1 MEKIMVLAVWA
12 EWLLLILGIIF
23 FPGIFFCISI
33 ALFDEWVDRKFYAAL
48 QDRIGP
54 LHTGFKGILQPL
66 ADFLKLM
73 SNEDIEP
80 AAADKWGMRI
90 TAMFGLIL
98 PLFALLFVPI
108 INTRGLISFEGDL
121 LVLAFITT
129 IIAIV
134 IYLAGW
140 FTANKLAMPGT
151 MRAASQL
158 LSYEIP
164 ILLAMFAV
172 ALRTQSFSVAGIVDW
187 QLQSH
192 RPVLFSLPM
201 FLFFLIY
208 LLSTQA
214 ELERS
219 PFDIPTAE
227 TEIVGGWEVEYS
239 GKKLAFFRLGADSQ
253 MLYGAGI
260 ATALFLGGPIG
271 VEMWIPSFADW
282 LGTGASFTNPTG
294 VLWVAV
300 IRIAYYALMFAIKT
314 TLLVLVLSTVRALMA
329 RLRIEQFLEFSWKWV
344 IPISLGIF
352 IVSFFWVPFMDE
364 VLWSKYE
371 GLAYFAGGT

>member
-1 MEKIMVLAVWA
+1 M
-12 EWLLLILGIIF
+12 
-23 FPGIFFCISI
+23 
-33 ALFDEWVDRKFYAAL
+33 ALFDEWIDRKFYAAL

-73 SNEDIEP
+73 ANEDIEP
-80 AAADKWGMRI
+80 EAADKWGMRF
-90 TAMFGLIL
+90 TAVLSLML
-98 PLFALLFVPI
+98 PLVALLFVPI
-108 INTRGLISFEGDL
+108 IGTRGILSFEGDIL
-121 LVLAFITT
+121 LLAFITT
-129 IIAIV
+129 VIAV
-134 IYLAGW
+134 LIYLAGW
-140 FTANKLAMPGT
+140 FSANRLAMPGT

-172 ALRTQSFSVAGIVDW
+172 ALRTSEFSIAGIVEW
-187 QLQSH
+187 QLDAH
-192 RPVLFSLPM
+192 RPVMFSLPM
-201 FLFFLIY
+201 FLFLLIF

-239 GKKLAFFRLGADSQ
+239 GKKLAFFRLSADLQ
-253 MLYGAGI
+253 MIYGAGI
-260 ATALFLGGPIG
+260 ATALFLGGPVG
-271 VEMWIPSFADW
+271 VEMWIPAFSDW
-282 LGTGASFTNPTG
+282 LATGATLTSDG
-294 VLWVAV
+294 LLWVSA

-314 TLLVLVLSTVRALMA
+314 TLIVIVLAIVRALMA

-344 IPISLGIF
+344 IPVSLGLVILTL
-352 IVSFFWVPFMDE
+352 FWVPWLDGA
-364 VLWSKYE
+364 LWSKWE
-371 GLAYFAGGT
+371 GLFGP

>member
-1 MEKIMVLAVWA
+1 MVLAIWA

-80 AAADKWGMRI
+80 EAADKWGMRI

-98 PLFALLFVPI
+98 PLFALLFIPI
-108 INTRGLISFEGDL
+108 VNTRGLISFEGDIL
-121 LVLAFITT
+121 LLAFVTT
-129 IIAIV
+129 IIAII

-140 FTANKLAMPGT
+140 FSANRLAMPGT

-172 ALRTQSFSVAGIVDW
+172 ALRTQSFSVAGMVDW

-201 FLFFLIY
+201 FLFFLIFM
-208 LLSTQA
+208 LSTQA

-239 GKKLAFFRLGADSQ
+239 GKKLAFFRLGADLQ
-253 MLYGAGI
+253 MIYGAGI
-260 ATALFLGGPIG
+260 ATALFLGGPVG
-271 VEMWIPSFADW
+271 VEMWIPAFADW
-282 LGTGASFTNPTG
+282 LGTGASLADPTG
-294 VLWVAV
+294 ILWVAA
-300 IRIAYYALMFAIKT
+300 IRIAYYTLMFAIKT
-314 TLLVLVLSTVRALMA
+314 TLLVLILSTVRALMA
-329 RLRIEQFLEFSWKWV
+329 RLRIEQFLEFSWKWL
-344 IPISLGIF
+344 IPISLGLF
-352 IVSFFWVPFMDE
+352 VVTFFWVPFMDQ
-364 VLWSKYE
+364 VLWSRYE